1 MLGKIKT
8 KQEKSGEIIAY
19 SEAAV
24 MNNAAVVEYCRISMA
39 ALSGGTAGLL
49 GLTGL
54 YGFGFYI
61 FAVFGLWAMLLM
73 KAGGQWKK
81 YFISRRHLLTSGFFG
96 GLFIFIWDGSC
107 LLRRRTASGSIHII
121 CEYVIPQSR
130 VNMQARQVD
139 PSYLYIT

>member
-8 KQEKSGEIIAY
+8 KQEKGEIIAY
-19 SEAAV
+19 SETAV

-61 FAVFGLWAMLLM
+61 FAVFGLWAMLLL

-81 YFISRRHLLTSGFFG
+81 YFISRRNLLTSGFFG
-96 GLFIFIWDGSC
+96 GLFFPIWYGSC
-107 LLRRRTASGSIHII
+107 LLKKDILNIHI
-121 CEYVIPQSR
+121 
-130 VNMQARQVD
+130 
-139 PSYLYIT
+139 L